1 MYKYNERDVQTRRA
15 IHSRGRKKL
24 WVKCDRFIDRH
35 SRDERKIRLKI
46 TSLGKFGV
54 STTNVDTPIARSWSF
69 RLFFFFLFLL
79 RQKTQTGRGFLM
91 SRRVSVLC
99 NRWTSHESVPLPPSP
114 PSSTPDRYQTPRV
127 FGVSSSTPVDFPR
140 TVSNRDDCSRARCS
154 WKREKKKKRKDRVC
168 TPSTAR
174 AKVRP
179 FVVDV
184 RSRQRSPSKDRYV
197 DEGQRVGFL
206 RDNAIRCRLCNC
218 NKRI

>member
-1 MYKYNERDVQTRRA
+1 MW
-15 IHSRGRKKL
+15 IHR
-24 WVKCDRFIDRH
+24 
-35 SRDERKIRLKI
+35 SRDRDL
-46 TSLGKFGV
+46 LDF
-54 STTNVDTPIARSWSF
+54 
-69 RLFFFFLFLL
+69 FFFFLFLL
-79 RQKTQTGRGFLM
+79 RQKTQTGRGFL
-91 SRRVSVLC
+91 SRCVSVLC
-99 NRWTSHESVPLPPSP
+99 NRSTSHESVPLPPSP

-154 WKREKKKKRKDRVC
+154 WKREKKKKKKKKRKGHVC
-168 TPSTAR
+168 TAPTAR
-174 AKVRP
+174 AKARP